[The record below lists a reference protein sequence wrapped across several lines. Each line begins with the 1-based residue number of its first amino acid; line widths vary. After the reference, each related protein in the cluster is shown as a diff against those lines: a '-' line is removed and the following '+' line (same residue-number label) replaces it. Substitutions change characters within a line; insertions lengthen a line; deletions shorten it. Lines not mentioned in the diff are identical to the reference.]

1 MMASATGS
9 LQRLAQRKQESTE
22 SYKDLS
28 VSADDE
34 EKQPIPKELLLDLSF
49 LTDQERRTLIKVIK
63 ADQDFKKATLE

>member
-9 LQRLAQRKQESTE
+9 LQRLARHKQESTE

-28 VSADDE
+28 VGADDE
-34 EKQPIPKELLLDLSF
+34 EKQAIPKEMLLDLSF

-63 ADQDFKKATLE
+63 ADQDFRKATLE

>member
-1 MMASATGS
+1 MASATGS

-28 VSADDE
+28 ISADDE

-63 ADQDFKKATLE
+63 ADQEFKKATLE

>member
-28 VSADDE
+28 ISADDE

-63 ADQDFKKATLE
+63 ADQEFKKATLE

>member
-9 LQRLAQRKQESTE
+9 LQRLAQHKQESTE

-63 ADQDFKKATLE
+63 ADQEFKKATLE

>member
-1 MMASATGS
+1 MASATGS

-63 ADQDFKKATLE
+63 ADQEFKKATLE

>member
-9 LQRLAQRKQESTE
+9 LQRLAQHKQESTE

-28 VSADDE
+28 VCEDDE
-34 EKQPIPKELLLDLSF
+34 QKQPVPKELLLDLSF

-63 ADQDFKKATLE
+63 ADQEFKKATLE

>member
-63 ADQDFKKATLE
+63 ADQEFKKATLE